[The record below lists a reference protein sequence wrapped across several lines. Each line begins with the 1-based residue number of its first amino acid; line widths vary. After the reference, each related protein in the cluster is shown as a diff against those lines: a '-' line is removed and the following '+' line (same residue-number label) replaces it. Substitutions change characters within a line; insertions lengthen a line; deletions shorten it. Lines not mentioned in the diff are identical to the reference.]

1 MKVCFSPCFRASV
14 VKGFDSMH
22 DLAITGIY
30 FFFIALLYSTVG
42 HAGAS
47 GYLATMALLSFPPAV
62 MKPTALALNIIV
74 ALVTSI
80 RFTRLDIFPG
90 ACSGPLPWLR
100 SRWRI
105 SAAGSQYMPRY
116 TRCWWVWRCCL
127 RLHIS
132 SFEARPLR
140 IREEG
145 INRPGMAASL
155 ATGGV
160 IGLIS
165 GLTGVGGGIFLSPV
179 LIILNWAGLRK
190 TSAIAAVF
198 ILLNSISGLAG
209 FIQKGG
215 ALPDH
220 LAWWSVAVISGGFI
234 GSSLGATKFN
244 SPVLRVLLG
253 VVLLMAGVKLVTI

>member
-1 MKVCFSPCFRASV
+1 
-14 VKGFDSMH
+14 MH
-22 DLAITGIY
+22 DIAITGIY

-80 RFTRLDIFPG
+80 RFYQAGHFSWRLFWPF
-90 ACSGPLPWLR
+90 ALASVPLAYLGGGLAIHATVYKILVGLALLFAAAHLIVR
-100 SRWRI
+100 STVV
-105 SAAGSQYMPRY
+105 SDQG
-116 TRCWWVWRCCL
+116 
-127 RLHIS
+127 
-132 SFEARPLR
+132 
-140 IREEG
+140 EG
-145 INRPGMAASL
+145 INRPGMIASL
-155 ATGGV
+155 AGGGM
-160 IGLIS
+160 IGFIS

-190 TSAIAAVF
+190 TSAVAAVF
-198 ILLNSISGLAG
+198 ILVNSVSGLAG
-209 FIQKGG
+209 FIRKGG

-220 LAWWSVAVISGGFI
+220 FAWWSVAVITGGFI

-253 VVLLMAGVKLVTI
+253 VVLFMAGMKLAVI